1 MQILTTIPDRGPYK
15 NPENAK
21 IVERFFIALES
32 LITPHR
38 IRGVKTF
45 TDIYGI
51 NRMNLYQLKKDMG
64 RGIFKPAWLSYMVR
78 DFGISA
84 EWLLTGTGTIFK

>member
-32 LITPHR
+32 LITTHR

-64 RGIFKPAWLSYMVR
+64 RGMNLASARSLGEGYGDGR
-78 DFGISA
+78 ASA
-84 EWLLTGTGTIFK
+84 ESGGDCQRL